1 MEFEIKG
8 IQYRTAKLSVFD
20 QLKVTRKLLPVL
32 AGLLSEFGSIR
43 AMLPKPDAGKGDSV
57 PDFQSYAPVFEK
69 LLPRVADQLAGLSEE
84 DTNAIIF
91 PCLAVVSRRQDKS
104 SWVPVARQGELMFD
118 DIDLMSM
125 LQMVG
130 RVVGDSLGN
139 ILPAAP
145 ASETAGQQPQG

>member
-8 IQYRTAKLSVFD
+8 VQYRTKKLSVFD

-32 AGLLSEFGSIR
+32 AGIMPDMQSIKD
-43 AMLPKPDAGKGDSV
+43 ALPKEGDEADPQAV
-57 PDFQSYAPVFEK
+57 YAVLEK
-69 LLPRVADQLAGLSEE
+69 ALPKIAEMLADMTEE

-91 PCLAVVSRRQDKS
+91 PCLSVVSRNHGKGWTAVMQS
-104 SWVPVARQGELMFD
+104 GELMFD

-130 RVVGDSLGN
+130 RVAGDSLGN
-139 ILPAAP
+139 FLPAAP
-145 ASETAGQQPQG
+145 ASETQPLPAA

>member
-8 IQYRTAKLSVFD
+8 VQYRTAKLSVFD
-20 QLKVTRKLLPVL
+20 QLKVSRKLLPVL
-32 AGLLSEFGSIR
+32 AGMLADFQGIKAAAEGGDVYK
-43 AMLPKPDAGKGDSV
+43 AMETALPKIADS
-57 PDFQSYAPVFEK
+57 
-69 LLPRVADQLAGLSEE
+69 LAGMSEE

-91 PCLAVVSRRQDKS
+91 PCLSVVSRQNGKS
-104 SWVPVARQGELMFD
+104 WSPVMSQGTLMFD

-139 ILPAAP
+139 FLPAPP
-145 ASETAGQQPQG
+145 ASETAPQ

>member
-8 IQYRTAKLSVFD
+8 EKYRTSKLSVFD

-32 AGLLSEFGSIR
+32 AGIMPDIQSIKSAVAPKADGSTNSEAVYGVMEK
-43 AMLPKPDAGKGDSV
+43 ALPKIA
-57 PDFQSYAPVFEK
+57 EK
-69 LLPRVADQLAGLSEE
+69 LADMTEE

-91 PCLAVVSRRQDKS
+91 PCLSV
-104 SWVPVARQGELMFD
+104 VARQNGKVWAPVMNSGELMFD

-139 ILPAAP
+139 FLPVAP
-145 ASETAGQQPQG
+145 ASETQPPPAA

>member
-20 QLKVTRKLLPVL
+20 QLKVSRKLLPVL
-32 AGLLSEFGSIR
+32 AGVLADFQGIKAAAEGGDVYK
-43 AMLPKPDAGKGDSV
+43 AMETALPKIADS
-57 PDFQSYAPVFEK
+57 
-69 LLPRVADQLAGLSEE
+69 LADMSEE

-91 PCLAVVSRRQDKS
+91 PCLAVVSRKNGNT
-104 SWVPVARQGELMFD
+104 WAPVMSQGQLMFD
-118 DIDLMSM
+118 DIDLIGM

-139 ILPAAP
+139 FLPAAP
-145 ASETAGQQPQG
+145 VSETAPR

>member
-8 IQYRTAKLSVFD
+8 VQYRTAKLSVFD
-20 QLKVTRKLLPVL
+20 QLKVSRKLLPVL
-32 AGLLSEFGSIR
+32 AGMLADFQGIKAAAEGGDAYK
-43 AMLPKPDAGKGDSV
+43 AMETALPKIADS
-57 PDFQSYAPVFEK
+57 
-69 LLPRVADQLAGLSEE
+69 LAGMSEE

-91 PCLAVVSRRQDKS
+91 PCLSVVSRQNGKS
-104 SWVPVARQGELMFD
+104 WSPVMSQGTLMFD

-139 ILPAAP
+139 FLPALP
-145 ASETAGQQPQG
+145 ASETAPQ

>member
-8 IQYRTAKLSVFD
+8 VQYRTAKLSVFD
-20 QLKVTRKLLPVL
+20 QLKVSRKLLPVL
-32 AGLLSEFGSIR
+32 AGMLADFQGIKAAAEGGDVYK
-43 AMLPKPDAGKGDSV
+43 AMETALPKIADS
-57 PDFQSYAPVFEK
+57 
-69 LLPRVADQLAGLSEE
+69 LAGMSEE

-91 PCLAVVSRRQDKS
+91 PCLSVVSRHNGKG
-104 SWVPVARQGELMFD
+104 WAPVMTQGTLMFD

-139 ILPAAP
+139 FLPALP
-145 ASETAGQQPQG
+145 ASETAPQ

>member
-8 IQYRTAKLSVFD
+8 VQYRTAKLSVFD

-32 AGLLSEFGSIR
+32 AGIMPDMQSIKN
-43 AMLPKPDAGKGDSV
+43 ALPKESGESNPQAVYGVLEKAL
-57 PDFQSYAPVFEK
+57 PKIAEK
-69 LLPRVADQLAGLSEE
+69 LADMTEE

-91 PCLAVVSRRQDKS
+91 PCLSVVSRNHGKGWAAVMQS
-104 SWVPVARQGELMFD
+104 GELMFD

-130 RVVGDSLGN
+130 HVVGDSLGN
-139 ILPAAP
+139 FLPAAP
-145 ASETAGQQPQG
+145 ASEMQPPPAG

>member
-8 IQYRTAKLSVFD
+8 VQYRTKKLSVFD

-32 AGLLSEFGSIR
+32 AGIMPDMQSIKD
-43 AMLPKPDAGKGDSV
+43 ALPKEGGEADPQAVYGVLEKAL
-57 PDFQSYAPVFEK
+57 PKIAEK
-69 LLPRVADQLAGLSEE
+69 LADMTEE

-91 PCLAVVSRRQDKS
+91 PCLSVVSRNHGKGWTAVMQS
-104 SWVPVARQGELMFD
+104 GELMFD
-118 DIDLMSM
+118 DIDLISM

-139 ILPAAP
+139 FLPAP
-145 ASETAGQQPQG
+145 HASETQPLPAD

>member
-8 IQYRTAKLSVFD
+8 VQYRTAKLSVFD
-20 QLKVTRKLLPVL
+20 QLKVSRKLLPVMAGVLADFQGIKAAAEGGDVYKAMETALPKIADSL
-32 AGLLSEFGSIR
+32 AGMS
-43 AMLPKPDAGKGDSV
+43 D
-57 PDFQSYAPVFEK
+57 
-69 LLPRVADQLAGLSEE
+69 E

-91 PCLAVVSRRQDKS
+91 PCLSVVSRKNGNA
-104 SWVPVARQGELMFD
+104 WAPVMTQGALMFD

-139 ILPAAP
+139 FLPALP
-145 ASETAGQQPQG
+145 ASETAPQ